1 VTKLYLK
8 FQSNLKIVP
17 PAVPE
22 RMGMGKGA
30 SPMGH
35 RKSVAAPQMMVSEED
50 DEAEFFDAECL
61 KLMNEF
67 FYGVR
72 IFPGQDPGHV
82 YVGWVTTQYH
92 FHSTAF
98 SQAKV
103 RRVTISGIDE
113 FDSEVE
119 KYVQVL

>member
-1 VTKLYLK
+1 ML
-8 FQSNLKIVP
+8 
-17 PAVPE
+17 
-22 RMGMGKGA
+22 
-30 SPMGH
+30 SP
-35 RKSVAAPQMMVSEED
+35 EED
-50 DEAEFFDAECL
+50 EDEPFDAECL
-61 KLMNEF
+61 KLMSEY

-103 RRVTISGIDE
+103 RQVTISGIDE
-113 FDSEVE
+113 FDSEIE
-119 KYVQVL
+119 KYVTPTQVPTC